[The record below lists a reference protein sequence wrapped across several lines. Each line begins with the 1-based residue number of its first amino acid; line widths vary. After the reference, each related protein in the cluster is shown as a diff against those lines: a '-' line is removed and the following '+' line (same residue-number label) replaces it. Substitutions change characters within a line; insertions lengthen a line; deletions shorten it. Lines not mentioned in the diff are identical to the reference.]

1 MSPATLQK
9 LRDPNYRIKQQN
21 ELGPDMPDTMM
32 MGPYQR
38 ERQREKGRR
47 PLPVWKRGSNWV
59 KYAQD
64 DSINNARGEQ
74 RVRTEWKELNVVFC
88 CGKAYAENAIKCNWK
103 TWKEPSPIKVYK

>member
-38 ERQREKGRR
+38 LRERERETSTSS
-47 PLPVWKRGSNWV
+47 VE
-59 KYAQD
+59 
-64 DSINNARGEQ
+64 AR
-74 RVRTEWKELNVVFC
+74 K
-88 CGKAYAENAIKCNWK
+88 
-103 TWKEPSPIKVYK
+103 

>member
-38 ERQREKGRR
+38 MIERERTGERTGDVHFQC
-47 PLPVWKRGSNWV
+47 GSAEV
-59 KYAQD
+59 
-64 DSINNARGEQ
+64 I
-74 RVRTEWKELNVVFC
+74 ELNMHKMTALIMRE
-88 CGKAYAENAIKCNWK
+88 GNKG
-103 TWKEPSPIKVYK
+103 

>member
-38 ERQREKGRR
+38 MIERQRERER
-47 PLPVWKRGSNWV
+47 ETSTSSVE
-59 KYAQD
+59 
-64 DSINNARGEQ
+64 AR
-74 RVRTEWKELNVVFC
+74 K
-88 CGKAYAENAIKCNWK
+88 
-103 TWKEPSPIKVYK
+103 